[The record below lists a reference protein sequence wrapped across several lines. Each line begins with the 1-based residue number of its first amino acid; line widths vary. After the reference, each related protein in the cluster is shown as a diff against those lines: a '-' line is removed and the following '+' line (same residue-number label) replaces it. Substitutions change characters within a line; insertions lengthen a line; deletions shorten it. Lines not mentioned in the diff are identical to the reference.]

1 MAISANVAEAVIT
14 PPVGVEMIEPRGV
27 PSTAVHDDLYVRA
40 ISLGDGR
47 TTICIVT
54 MDLLGLDTELLER
67 VRSAVEEQTGL
78 ARERLMLTASHNHSA
93 PLTIPYD
100 VTVQSRRDRD
110 WEAQLTGRIADT
122 VARALTAM
130 QPVSLSVGR
139 ADVQVGLNR
148 RLSTLTG
155 TTMAP
160 NPAGPIAPW
169 VDVLR
174 VDRSGDVPLALL
186 FSHAAHPVTVHSTAT
201 AFTAD
206 YPGAAALTIRNALGD
221 GVTPLFAQG
230 CAADINVEPLRGGFA
245 EAERAGTMLGQAAV
259 AAASQ
264 APTIA
269 GGTVRVATE
278 TVHLDFELMSA
289 DVCRAIMQRLQ
300 ESYST
305 LQAGGADDRV
315 LDQQKVGLAWARKML
330 GYAREAQPPAG
341 LPFQVQAFAL
351 GRDLVLVGLPHEPF
365 VEYQLFLQ
373 QESPFPHT
381 MVFGYTNGCES
392 YVPTADACYLQ
403 GYEAYGAQ
411 RLYGVPRLQPGCE
424 QKVKQTGLQVLSELW
439 RQAES
444 DSDPDSDR
452 P

>member
-14 PPVGVEMIEPRGV
+14 PPIGVEMIEPRGV

-40 ISLGDGR
+40 ISLGDGAA
-47 TTICIVT
+47 TVCVVT
-54 MDLLGLDTELLER
+54 MDLLGLDAGLLEQ
-67 VRSAVEEQTGL
+67 VRSAVEQQTGL

-100 VTVQSRRDRD
+100 VTVQPRRDRD
-110 WEAQLTGRIADT
+110 WEAQLVRRIADT
-122 VARALTAM
+122 VAQAQTAM
-130 QPVSLSVGR
+130 LPVSLAAGR

-160 NPAGPIAPW
+160 NPAGPVAPW
-169 VDVLR
+169 VDILR
-174 VDRSGDVPLALL
+174 VDRSGDVPLAVL

-201 AFTAD
+201 EFTAD
-206 YPGAAALTIRNALGD
+206 YPGAAAVTIRDSLGA

-245 EAERAGTMLGQAAV
+245 EAQRAGMMLGQAAV

-264 APTIA
+264 APAIT
-269 GGTVRVATE
+269 GGTVRAATE

-289 DVCRAIMQRLQ
+289 DVCRAIIQRLQ
-300 ESYST
+300 ESYAT
-305 LQAGGADDRV
+305 LQAGGADDRS
-315 LDQQKVGLAWARKML
+315 LDQHTICLAWARKML
-330 GYAREAQPPAG
+330 GYAREPQHPAG
-341 LPFQVQAFAL
+341 LSFQVQAFAL
-351 GRDLVLVGLPHEPF
+351 GRDLALVGLSHEPF

-392 YVPTADACYLQ
+392 YVPTADACYLE

-424 QKVKQTGLQVLSELW
+424 QKVKQTCLQVLSELW
-439 RQAES
+439 RRAKS
-444 DSDPDSDR
+444 DGDR
-452 P
+452 AG